1 MNALIQQLLSPLT
14 GGCASFV
21 FLMGV
26 VLISSMEFK
35 TRAAR
40 RQLLDLQWPS
50 SSATATGPE
59 AALAHAELRQLA
71 DGRALLVERP
81 GRVLDEW
88 LQHSVLRLA
97 RYEAGSWI
105 TGTALIF
112 TFFLIAWVLAN
123 DVGPAISHTGAQ
135 SMQSLAGAVRNMG
148 AKFVVS
154 MIGILMSILHGWA
167 RTRCVRVLHE
177 ASADAGHRMQSS
189 TVSLLDY
196 QIECAEQQAALAKS
210 HAEVA
215 VQQATIARKT
225 AAYTEENLQHTA
237 ANHAAVKQQ
246 HGETAARLAALTES
260 ITKLQSIEVSVKD
273 IGTDLSRSLQQTVK
287 KDIVE
292 AITRELRDIADGLH
306 RALTESFTTSLGS
319 QIGAITEELRKI
331 EQAVA
336 SQAHSQVEDLLHKL
350 SDAVSGGFA
359 TESSRM
365 KDALTRFAEVVP
377 ALETQLR
384 ALSRSATDD
393 LARRNAE
400 SERSGALM
408 LERMGTLLERIAEQ
422 QESAAQASAQMQEM
436 VVQAQ
441 GGLATSLATANEE
454 LSARS
459 QNAVKQL
466 TSAMNAATHGA
477 ADVYRSLVGEVQQ
490 AAQLL
495 REARGDTNQ
504 GAAHLRESS
513 NVLRES
519 LARISEQMSTLRE
532 IAAALNSSLQNAR
545 TTVDS
550 GSAALRSS
558 ADALAQHQRV
568 VQDLAQ
574 RWPTLATQ
582 YIQLTDEAFQKISA
596 AWKTQ
601 ADSIKD
607 SVGKIGDAFAGSSTD
622 FADAVQ
628 DLGTQL
634 ERMRGGLPP
643 ATRTG

>member
-1 MNALIQQLLSPLT
+1 VNALLQQLFAPLT
-14 GGCASFV
+14 FSCALIV
-21 FLMGV
+21 FSMGVLLIVLMG
-26 VLISSMEFK
+26 IT
-35 TRAAR
+35 TRTAR
-40 RQLLDLQWPS
+40 RQLLELQWPS
-50 SSATATGPE
+50 PTPTAESPE
-59 AALAHAELRQLA
+59 AAMIRAELRQLS
-71 DGRALLVERP
+71 DGRALLAERP
-81 GRVLDEW
+81 ARILDEW

-135 SMQSLAGAVRNMG
+135 SMQSLASAVRNMG

-154 MIGILMSILHGWA
+154 MIGITMSIAHGLS
-167 RTRCVRVLHE
+167 RTLCVRLLHE
-177 ASADAGHRMQSS
+177 CAAEAGHRMLGT

-196 QIECAEQQAALAKS
+196 QIECAERQAASSKQ
-210 HAEVA
+210 HADYAEK
-215 VQQATIARKT
+215 QLTIARKT
-225 AAYTEENLQHTA
+225 AECADETLQHTA
-237 ANHAAVKQQ
+237 AIHAAVKQQ
-246 HGETAARLAALTES
+246 HGETTARLASLTES

-273 IGTDLSRSLQQTVK
+273 IGTELSRSLQQTVK

-292 AITRELRDIADGLH
+292 GITRELQDIADGLQ

-319 QIGAITEELRKI
+319 QIGLITEELHKI

-377 ALETQLR
+377 ALETQMR

-393 LARRNAE
+393 LAHRSAE
-400 SERSGALM
+400 SERSSALM
-408 LERMGTLLERIAEQ
+408 LERMGSLLEGIAQQ
-422 QESAAQASAQMQEM
+422 QESAAQASAQMQDL
-436 VVQAQ
+436 VAQAH

-459 QNAVKQL
+459 QNAVNQL
-466 TSAMNAATHGA
+466 TSAMHAATHGA
-477 ADVYRSLVGEVQQ
+477 ADVYRSLVGEIQQ
-490 AAQLL
+490 AAQML
-495 REARGDTNQ
+495 REARGDTTQ
-504 GAAHLRESS
+504 GATQLRESS

-519 LARISEQMSTLRE
+519 LARISEQMNTLRE
-532 IAAALNSSLQNAR
+532 LSGTLNSSLHNAR
-545 TTVDS
+545 TTVDTS
-550 GSAALRSS
+550 SAALQSS

-574 RWPTLATQ
+574 RWPTMASQ
-582 YIQLTDEAFQKISA
+582 YLQLTDEAFQKVST
-596 AWKTQ
+596 AWKSQ

-607 SVGKIGDAFAGSSTD
+607 SVGKIGDAFAGSSTE
-622 FADAVQ
+622 FADAVS

-634 ERMRGGLPP
+634 ERMRGGVPP
-643 ATRTG
+643 ATRRG